1 MASLPVGQFIP
12 IAPGRN
18 NMTTRKNEPMSH
30 FLSLEIQKNELLEI
44 FSRKLNALQQDLAQ
58 WPGIG
63 KPTKTTSVHV
73 TVAALSVSKEELEEV
88 TGKIDKAIKQYR
100 KITNPTT
107 GLLVEFKGLDFGDDA
122 LWASMTLGVDSLKM
136 LRELIEIE
144 AEPYIVDNRFTP
156 HLSIYRKCGAS
167 EEVKES
173 VRTSVGGVELG
184 CLHVEAI
191 TLKEKKMGNGIPEP
205 CRKWSFMNM

>member
-18 NMTTRKNEPMSH
+18 NMTTRKNEPMTH
-30 FLSLEIQKNELLEI
+30 FLSLEIQRNELLEI

-73 TVAALSVSKEELEEV
+73 TVAVLSLRKEELEVV
-88 TGKIDKAIKQYR
+88 TEKLETAIKKY
-100 KITNPTT
+100 IAVTNPTT
-107 GLLVEFKGLDFGDDA
+107 GLLVEFRGLDFGDDA

-136 LRELIEIE
+136 LRELIEDE
-144 AEPYIVDNRFTP
+144 AESYIIDNRFSP
-156 HLSIYRKCGAS
+156 HLSIYRKCQAS
-167 EEVKES
+167 EEVKEG
-173 VRTSVGGVELG
+173 VRSSVGGVKLG
-184 CLHVEAI
+184 CLTVEAI
-191 TLKEKKMGNGIPEP
+191 TLRERKMGDEVPEP
-205 CRKWSFMNM
+205 CQMWSFMNM

>member
-12 IAPGRN
+12 ITPGRN
-18 NMTTRKNEPMSH
+18 NMATRINGPMSH
-30 FLSLEIQKNELLEI
+30 FLSLEIQRNELLEI

-73 TVAALSVSKEELEEV
+73 TVAALSIRKEELEVV
-88 TGKIDKAIKQYR
+88 TEKIDTAIKKY
-100 KITNPTT
+100 IDVTNPTT
-107 GLLVEFKGLDFGDDA
+107 GLIVEFRGLDFGDDA

-144 AEPYIVDNRFTP
+144 AAPYIVDNRFNP

-167 EEVKES
+167 EEVKEG
-173 VRTSVGGVELG
+173 VRSSVGGVKLG
-184 CLHVEAI
+184 CLTVEAI
-191 TLKEKKMGNGIPEP
+191 TLREKKMGDGIPEP
-205 CRKWSFMNM
+205 CKKWSFMNM